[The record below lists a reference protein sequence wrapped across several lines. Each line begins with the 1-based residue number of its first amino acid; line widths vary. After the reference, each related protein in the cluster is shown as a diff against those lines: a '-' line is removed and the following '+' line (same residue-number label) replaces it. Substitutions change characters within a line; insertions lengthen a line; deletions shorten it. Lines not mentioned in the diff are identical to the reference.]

1 MTTEEIRRYEYWK
14 NLFGVHGF
22 DNDASFPIEPTE
34 TVLGTIEEL
43 GLSVI
48 IGSLLELPWDL
59 QTETAAGFINSADKR
74 AFLTELAES
83 IALNF

>member
-1 MTTEEIRRYEYWK
+1 MEEIRKYEYWK

-22 DNDASFPIEPTE
+22 GDNASFPIEPTE
-34 TVLGTIEEL
+34 TALGTIEEL
-43 GLSVI
+43 ELSI
-48 IGSLLELPWDL
+48 IIDSLLELPWDL
-59 QTETAAGFINSADKR
+59 QTETAAGFIERADKR